1 MASRMVSSASTLLRK
16 SGAKPPSSPT
26 AVLRPWPFSTDL
38 SAWKISVPARSDS
51 LNELKP
57 TGSTM
62 NSWKSTL
69 LSACAPPLMMF
80 IIGTGSDGVAP
91 VLLARYCHSACFFEA
106 AAACAAAIET
116 PSSALAPRRPLFS
129 VPSRSIR
136 RRSRP
141 CWSSASKPASAVAM
155 APLML
160 PTALRTP
167 LPR

>member
-1 MASRMVSSASTLLRK
+1 MVSSASTLLRK

-38 SAWKISVPARSDS
+38 SEWKISVPVRSAS
-51 LNELKP
+51 ENEAAP
-57 TGSTM
+57 TGRTM

-80 IIGTGSDGVAP
+80 IIGTGSATSDSVM
-91 VLLARYCHSACFFEA
+91 VDRYCHSGCFFDA
-106 AAACAAAIET
+106 ATACALASET
-116 PSSALAPRRPLFS
+116 PSSALAPSRPLFS

-141 CWSSASKPASAVAM
+141 CWSAASNPARADAI
-155 APLML
+155 APLTL
-160 PTALRTP
+160 ATAFFTP